1 MSTRKKPS
9 SLRKFFHFGLVC
21 CLLSLTSLVLSRPCN
36 AMDKKLKLLFKT
48 SAYGAGAGFIIG
60 AGTAA
65 IGLGGVRNAFMGASA
80 GLYAGILLAAYI
92 IATPEDTSLNRFQQ
106 PYRPRMPIDTNA
118 PSDSIE
124 DYETGGE
131 LGHRLESHV
140 EPAMLVM
147 QPIESSNTLRQSV
160 GLVLWM
166 PLLTYEF

>member
-1 MSTRKKPS
+1 MSTKKKPS
-9 SLRKFFHFGLVC
+9 WLRQFLYLGLAFC
-21 CLLSLTSLVLSRPCN
+21 MATIFMSRPSH

-92 IATPEDTSLNRFQQ
+92 IATPEDTTLNRFQQ

-124 DYETGGE
+124 DYDTGSE
-131 LGHRLESHV
+131 LGHYNES
-140 EPAMLVM
+140 PAQATMLVM
-147 QPIESSNTLRQSV
+147 QPLDSQHTLRQPA

-166 PLLTYEF
+166 PVLTYEF